1 MERQIRKTEWRTF
14 FDQFSRRHDGWLVSL
29 ECDRVGT
36 AFRDLPLRGI
46 AAGERTIEIFAHGP
60 DGSHVT
66 HVVRRPTL
74 VIADETSEAGDVA
87 VTIINAEGQ
96 RTVVQFRTAVPSVMV
111 NGVLAEEELV

>member
-1 MERQIRKTEWRTF
+1 MERQIRRTEWRTF

-46 AAGERTIEIFAHGP
+46 AADERTIEIFAHGP

-74 VIADETSEAGDVA
+74 VVAEETSEGGDVA
-87 VTIINAEGQ
+87 VTITNAEGQ
-96 RTVVQFRTAVPSVMV
+96 RTVVQFRAAVPAEMV
-111 NGVLAEEELV
+111 NGAFAAKEFV